1 MSLADLVDAYEAYD
15 TVCPCP
21 SYEELR
27 RDWFADASDAL
38 PWDEID
44 PAVAAQAAEFQ
55 SLIETCMTLF
65 TEIAGSTEW
74 AALAPEDRAARVEAL
89 MALPQVPQRTRDW
102 YLQGRQVLTASEFA
116 TILGTPR
123 AVGVLAA
130 YKAAP
135 LPEGNLTNRLACATG
150 EMSPMDWG
158 VRFEPIVK
166 QILTARWGAEIVEL
180 GRLLHPTDPRLAA
193 SPDGLILRATDPA
206 RVGRLVEIKC
216 PIRREITGQ
225 IPFEYWCQMQIQ
237 MEVAGIDECEYVEVK
252 INSAYKAVPMCPEA
266 RGERHLYSGTMWLLQ
281 HPDTLDLCYAHTDL
295 ELADLSAAGWG
306 IVETIPWN
314 LDGLYTQVVR
324 RDRGWFAGTEAARTA
339 FWEKVDG
346 VRAGTFVVPPSSRP
360 PKAKPTEPV
369 VVVCKIED

>member
-1 MSLADLVDAYEAYD
+1 MSLADCVDAYEAAD
-15 TVCPCP
+15 TLCPCP
-21 SYEELR
+21 SNEELR
-27 RDWFADASDAL
+27 REWFAEVDHTL
-38 PWDEID
+38 PWNEID
-44 PAVAAQAAEFQ
+44 PDAAKELAKSQGFVEEAMA
-55 SLIETCMTLF
+55 LF
-65 TEIAGSTEW
+65 TGVAGSAKW
-74 AALAPEDRAARVEAL
+74 SSLPPEERVVRAEAL
-89 MALPQVPQRTRDW
+89 MALPQVPQRTREW

-150 EMSPMDWG
+150 EMGPMDWG

-166 QILTARWGAEIVEL
+166 QILAVRWGAEIVEL
-180 GRLLHPTDPRLAA
+180 GRLLHPTDPQLAA
-193 SPDGLILRATDPA
+193 SPDGLILKADDPA

-237 MEVAGIDECEYVEVK
+237 MEVADIDECEYVEVK
-252 INSAYKAVPMCPEA
+252 LNSGYKSIPMCAEA
-266 RGERHLYSGTMWLLQ
+266 RGERHLYAGTMWLLQ
-281 HPDTLDLCYAHTDL
+281 HPDTLELCYAHTDL
-295 ELADLSAAGWG
+295 ERTDLLGVGWG
-306 IVETIPWN
+306 VVETIPWN

-324 RDRGWFAGTEAARTA
+324 RDRAWFAGTETARMA
-339 FWEKVDG
+339 FWEKVRG
-346 VRAGTFVVPPSSRP
+346 IHAGTFVVPPSSRP
-360 PKAKPTEPV
+360 GRTPKEPV

>member
-1 MSLADLVDAYEAYD
+1 MSVADLTDALEAYD

-21 SYEELR
+21 SNEELR
-27 RDWFADASDAL
+27 RDWFAEFTDSL

-44 PAVAAQAAEFQ
+44 SGGSAQEALDFVE
-55 SLIETCMTLF
+55 ECMTVF
-65 TEIAGSTEW
+65 TATAGS
-74 AALAPEDRAARVEAL
+74 AAWSVMPPEERVARVEAL

-123 AVGVLAA
+123 AVGVLAVH
-130 YKAAP
+130 KAAP
-135 LPEGNLTNRLACATG
+135 LPEGDLTNRLACATT
-150 EMSPMDWG
+150 EMGPMDWG

-193 SPDGLILRATDPA
+193 SPDGLILRATDPD

-237 MEVAGIDECEYVEVK
+237 MEVADIDECEYVEVK
-252 INSAYKAVPMCPEA
+252 LNSAYKAVPMCAEA

-295 ELADLSAAGWG
+295 ELADLGGAGWC

-324 RDRGWFAGTEAARTA
+324 RDRAWFAGTEAARAA
-339 FWEKVDG
+339 FWEKVEAA
-346 VRAGTFVVPPSSRP
+346 RAGTFVAPPSSRP
-360 PKAKPTEPV
+360 ARVKAVEPT